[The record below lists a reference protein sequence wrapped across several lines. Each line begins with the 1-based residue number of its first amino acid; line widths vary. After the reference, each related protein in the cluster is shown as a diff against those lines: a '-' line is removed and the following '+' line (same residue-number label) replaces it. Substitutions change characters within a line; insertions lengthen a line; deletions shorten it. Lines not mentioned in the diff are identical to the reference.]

1 MKNTAF
7 HRAKTMM
14 AAISAI
20 LSASGGMTTAART
33 KIDAL
38 SPYKS
43 HGKGRGS
50 VLRIYSSRN
59 KFAPHQGAKE
69 CARRVR
75 QGLSEKPLLKAA

>member
-20 LSASGGMTTAART
+20 LAASGGTTAART
-33 KIDAL
+33 KIAAL
-38 SPYKS
+38 GSYKS

-59 KFAPHQGAKE
+59 KFAPHQGLQE
-69 CARRVR
+69 RARRVR
-75 QGLSEKPLLKAA
+75 QGLAEKPPLKAA